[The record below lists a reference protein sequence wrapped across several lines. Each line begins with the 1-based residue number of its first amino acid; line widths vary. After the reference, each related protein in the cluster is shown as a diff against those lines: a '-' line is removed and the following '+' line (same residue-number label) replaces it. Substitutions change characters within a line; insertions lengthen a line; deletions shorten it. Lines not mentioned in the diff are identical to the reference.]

1 MIGRAVIATANPAR
15 VDDGVAFVRDEV
27 LPVVAGLPGSYGLGM
42 WVNRQTGEIVVNTV
56 WQDEAAEK
64 ASDQRLASLRAEA
77 LRRLGATGARVE
89 LFEPVVVW
97 QSEPNEVGQWVR
109 AVEVRHAPDRL
120 EEDLAGFRE
129 NTLPAT
135 RELPGVTGVVLL
147 ANRTTGLTV
156 LNVTYRSREEFDA
169 SRERGA
175 TLRAKALARMGAEL
189 EKLTELQVAIVG
201 IRAPIGSSAASEL
214 PAQGR
219 AADARAVADT

>member
-1 MIGRAVIATANPAR
+1 MIGRAVIAVGDPTK
-15 VDDGVAFVRDEV
+15 VDEGVAFVRDEV

-64 ASDQRLASLRAEA
+64 ASDVQLASLRAEA
-77 LRRLGATGARVE
+77 LRRLGADGARIE

-109 AVEVRHAPDRL
+109 AVEVRHAPERL
-120 EEDLAGFRE
+120 GEDLAGFRE
-129 NTLPAT
+129 LTLPAIQAM
-135 RELPGVTGVVLL
+135 RGVTGVVLL
-147 ANRTTGLTV
+147 ADRTTGLTV
-156 LNVTYRSREEFDA
+156 LNVTYRSREEFEE

-175 TLRAKALARMGAEL
+175 TLRAEALARMGAEL

-201 IRAPIGSSAASEL
+201 IRAPIGSSAATEL

-219 AADARAVADT
+219 AAEARAVADT